1 MKKVKQLN
9 LVLVVLAVLCSG
21 CPWPLPDRNLKEY
34 VKEQDVVGRWNFQPE
49 SIALVVRDGF
59 KTNPT
64 HQYHIQFLKDGTC
77 AFRSVVDEFQ
87 GGNYRD
93 VKGKWKLEHDTTG
106 GSNIKKKNTI
116 QIDLSIANGTHTRY
130 LNFDKVDGTLVLWQ
144 FYGDPDSWEFM
155 EYKKAEQSPA
165 SDDLKA
171 APEE

>member
-1 MKKVKQLN
+1 MKKVTQLN

-87 GGNYRD
+87 GGNYHD